1 MNLNYVILCMFLMFL
16 TTYLIRV
23 IPIGFVHRKL
33 ENLWIKDFLYYIPF
47 CVLSAMT
54 FPDVL
59 YSTTATGTVPHI
71 SMSALIATIVALL
84 MSWRERGLVLVAVV
98 AVLVAIA
105 VEIGIPY
112 AMSIF

>member
-1 MNLNYVILCMFLMFL
+1 MNYVTICMFLMFL

-23 IPIGFVHRKL
+23 IPIGFVRKKM
-33 ENLWIKDFLYYIPF
+33 ENLWIQDFLYYIPF

-59 YSTTATGTVPHI
+59 YSTSAAGTEPHI
-71 SMSALIATIVALL
+71 TLSAVIATAVAII
-84 MSWRERGLVLVAVV
+84 MSWRKRGLVAVAIV

-105 VEIGIPY
+105 VELLLPIL
-112 AMSIF
+112 F

>member
-1 MNLNYVILCMFLMFL
+1 MSYVAICMLLMFL

-23 IPIGFVHRKL
+23 IPIGFVRRKL
-33 ENLWIKDFLYYIPF
+33 ENLWIQDFLYYIPF

-59 YSTTATGTVPHI
+59 YSTSAAGTEPHI
-71 SMSALIATIVALL
+71 TISAIVATAVALV
-84 MSWRERGLVLVAVV
+84 MAWRKRGLVRVAIV

-105 VEIGIPY
+105 VELVMPLL
-112 AMSIF
+112 

>member
-1 MNLNYVILCMFLMFL
+1 MNYLYICMFLMFL

-23 IPIGFVHRKL
+23 IPIGFVRRKM
-33 ENLWIKDFLYYIPF
+33 ENLWIQDFIYYIPF

-59 YSTTATGTVPHI
+59 YSTTATGVEPHI
-71 SMSALIATIVALL
+71 SVSAVVATVVALILA
-84 MSWRERGLVLVAVV
+84 WRRRGLVLVALV

-105 VEIGIPY
+105 VELLMPVL
-112 AMSIF
+112 F

>member
-1 MNLNYVILCMFLMFL
+1 MNYVFVCMFLMFL

-23 IPIGFVHRKL
+23 IPIGFVRRKL
-33 ENLWIKDFLYYIPF
+33 ENEWIQDFIYYIPF

-59 YSTTATGTVPHI
+59 YSTTATGMEPHI
-71 SMSALIATIVALL
+71 SLSAVIATVVAII
-84 MSWRERGLVLVAVV
+84 MSWRKRGLVAVAIV

-105 VEIGIPY
+105 VELLLPVL
-112 AMSIF
+112 F

>member
-1 MNLNYVILCMFLMFL
+1 MNQSYVAIGMLLMFL

-33 ENLWIKDFLYYIPF
+33 ENQWIQDFLFYIPF

-59 YSTTATGTVPHI
+59 YSTSAAGTTPHI
-71 SMSALIATIVALL
+71 SLSAVIATIVALL
-84 MSWRERGLVLVAVV
+84 LAWREKGLVLVAVV
-98 AVLVAIA
+98 AVIVAIA
-105 VEIGIPY
+105 VEIFVP
-112 AMSIF
+112 MIF

>member
-1 MNLNYVILCMFLMFL
+1 MSYLAICMFLMFL

-23 IPIGFVHRKL
+23 IPIGFVRRKL
-33 ENLWIKDFLYYIPF
+33 ENEWIQDFIYYIPF

-59 YSTTATGTVPHI
+59 YSTTATGMEPHI
-71 SMSALIATIVALL
+71 SLSAVIATVVAII
-84 MSWRERGLVLVAVV
+84 MSWRKRGLVAVAIV

-105 VEIGIPY
+105 VELVLP
-112 AMSIF
+112 MLF